1 MLQFVQTVNSYLADY
16 ILIILLIG
24 TGIYFTVCT
33 RFVQIH
39 NMAASAPSRP

>member
-24 TGIYFTVCT
+24 TGIYY
-33 RFVQIH
+33 